1 MNIII
6 NYPFILLIKFYKF
19 FLSPFFYN
27 SCKFE
32 PSCSTYALKCYI
44 NYNFLKATYKTFLRI
59 LKCNP
64 WFNTGGLD
72 SPIEEEKNNGS

>member
-6 NYPFILLIKFYKF
+6 NFPFILLIKLYKF

-32 PSCSTYALKCYI
+32 PSCSSYALECFQ
-44 NYNFLKATYKTFLRI
+44 NYNILKATYKSVIRI

-64 WFNTGGLD
+64 WFKTGGYD
-72 SPIEEEKNNGS
+72 KPTKNGNN

>member
-6 NYPFILLIKFYKF
+6 NYPFILLIKIYKF

-32 PSCSTYALKCYI
+32 PSCSTYALKCYM
-44 NYNFLKATYKTFLRI
+44 NYNFIKATYKALFRI

-64 WFNTGGLD
+64 WFNTGGID
-72 SPIEEEKNNGS
+72 NPIEEEKNSGS